1 MARPAS
7 RDEVERFV
15 RETEPSG
22 YMAVPLPHGLELPGR
37 GRARALDLVFSGGV
51 AGKRVLDVGTYY
63 GFYPIEAL
71 RRGAAAAVGVEPDP
85 ERFAVARK
93 IASLYGDAYQVLN
106 ARAEELALSE
116 PFDLVL
122 FMNVL
127 HHVLDPIAAV
137 ANLARLSRGR
147 VVIEFCLPSDPAL
160 LNYLDGDTESPSLY
174 EKLRARAWSL
184 ALRALPRSLPLM
196 AIGPRAYHRTFYF
209 TPAAFR
215 NLFVAQHRLFADV
228 EFHPGVTAPQ
238 RVVALCQV
246 RDRFVSRSDA

>member
-1 MARPAS
+1 MAAAAS

-22 YMAVPLPHGLELPGR
+22 YMAVPLPHGLELPGK
-37 GRARALDLVFSGGV
+37 GRARALELVFSGGV

-63 GFYPIEAL
+63 GFYPIEAM

-85 ERFAVARK
+85 GRFAIARR
-93 IASLYGDAYQVLN
+93 IAGLYGDAYQVLN
-106 ARAEELALSE
+106 TRAEELDPAGE
-116 PFDLVL
+116 RFDLVL

-127 HHVLDPIAAV
+127 HHVLDPIATV
-137 ANLARLSRGR
+137 ANLARLSRER

-160 LNYLDGDTESPSLY
+160 LNYLDGDTEQPSTY
-174 EKLRARAWSL
+174 EKLRARAYSL
-184 ALRALPRSLPLM
+184 VLRALPKSLPLM

-215 NLFVAQHRLFADV
+215 NLFVAQHRFFEDV
-228 EFHPGVTAPQ
+228 EFYPGVTAPQ
-238 RVVALCQV
+238 RVVALCRV
-246 RDRFVSRSDA
+246 PRAR

>member
-1 MARPAS
+1 MAAPAS
-7 RDEVERFV
+7 RAEVERFV
-15 RETEPSG
+15 RETAPSG
-22 YMAVPLPHGLELPGR
+22 YMAVPLPHGLELPGK

-85 ERFAVARK
+85 GRFAIARR
-93 IASLYGDAYQVLN
+93 IAALHGDTYQVLN
-106 ARAEELALSE
+106 TRAEELELGE
-116 PFDLVL
+116 RFDLVL

-127 HHVLDPIAAV
+127 HHVLDPIATLAS
-137 ANLARLSRGR
+137 LARLARER
-147 VVIEFCLPSDPAL
+147 VVVEFCLPSDPAL
-160 LNYLDGDTESPSLY
+160 LNYLDGDTERPSSY
-174 EKLRARAWSL
+174 QKLRARAYSL
-184 ALRALPRSLPLM
+184 VLRSLPRSLPLM

-215 NLFVAQHRLFADV
+215 NLFVAQHGFFEDV

-238 RVVALCQV
+238 RVVALCRV
-246 RDRFVSRSDA
+246 HRAK